1 MIVCVC
7 VWCVFVCVCM
17 CVSVSVCVCAL
28 DLFALFALSILD
40 IARSAFTSNL
50 RPENLGAWH
59 VLFCMVLL
67 VMSKETETKT
77 SCQIK

>member
-1 MIVCVC
+1 MRARVCVC
-7 VWCVFVCVCM
+7 VRARVCVCL
-17 CVSVSVCVCAL
+17 CLCVCAL